1 MKLPQVV
8 KSGKSLY
15 GIHHSDMKEY
25 MGTLAV
31 VAALLATI
39 TFTAA
44 FTVPGGYNNEKGTP
58 IVAKTL
64 AFQVFMISEALFS
77 STQNYYSLA
86 ALMAEKGG
94 KGFSLG
100 KGAVPLKGKDDD
112 STKLK
117 KGRKVQ
123 FEDEEL
129 PKNSKCVMDCEA
141 ADILQGIQ
149 EQMIFL
155 SRDPTVKLP
164 VSFDKGLLYAKAGGR
179 YSNPKAVR
187 KALGTLKKYGVSDGE
202 ICVIANTCPEN
213 AEEAFAL
220 VPSLKMPSLCSMSKL
235 HDMHQLHLPGLW

>member
-1 MKLPQVV
+1 
-8 KSGKSLY
+8 
-15 GIHHSDMKEY
+15 
-25 MGTLAV
+25 
-31 VAALLATI
+31 
-39 TFTAA
+39 
-44 FTVPGGYNNEKGTP
+44 
-58 IVAKTL
+58 
-64 AFQVFMISEALFS
+64 
-77 STQNYYSLA
+77 
-86 ALMAEKGG
+86 MAEKGG

-112 STKLK
+112 AAKLK

-123 FEDEEL
+123 FEDEESPANFSSKSGGKGEPLKGGKGSARKEPAKYELNVQSEL

-220 VPSLKMPSLCSMSKL
+220 VPSLKAKKSKINEL
-235 HDMHQLHLPGLW
+235 LEEAISQLATLKVPTENHRE